1 MNENTVN
8 TDTYEKSES
17 APNAA
22 EAAVQEQAP
31 DLSTPELPAAE
42 SELDELRSRV
52 AALEDELKHT
62 QDHLYRKAAEMENMR
77 KRHERDRQMLFQSSR
92 IDAVRNFLAVNDD
105 LIRTLAVAGTLD
117 VQPVSF
123 LEGVQMVAGK
133 FQQVLAGYNVQ
144 LIAEENVPFDVNIHE
159 AMMRQPAPEGMGEN
173 MVVKVFE
180 PGYKM
185 GDTVIRHAKVI
196 VTQ

>member
-1 MNENTVN
+1 MSENTVN
-8 TDTYEKSES
+8 TDTFEKSDTVQQ
-17 APNAA
+17 AG
-22 EAAVQEQAP
+22 EAAIETPVA
-31 DLSTPELPAAE
+31 DLNTPELPEAE

-92 IDAVRNFLAVNDD
+92 IDAIRNFLAVNDD
-105 LIRTLAVAGTLD
+105 LIRTLTVAGTLD

-144 LIAEENVPFDVNIHE
+144 LIAEENVPFDVHLHE